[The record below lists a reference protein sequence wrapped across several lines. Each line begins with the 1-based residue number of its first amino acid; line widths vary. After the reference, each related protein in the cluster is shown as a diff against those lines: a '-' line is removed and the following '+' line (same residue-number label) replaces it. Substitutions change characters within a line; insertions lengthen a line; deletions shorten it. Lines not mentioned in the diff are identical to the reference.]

1 MDVPIVLQALQKEIF
16 AREMHL
22 ELELLYAP
30 LADPSNPKVAIGS
43 LLQQQQL
50 IFDPNDDWT
59 ALTPTSAMRLFARL
73 FTKSLAYDADLL
85 APDEA
90 LRYWATFSKL
100 MHGKISYYT
109 NLYDAENFQQ
119 GKSYGWFPVSEN
131 TFDVA
136 LFLVDSEKIIG
147 LIVTDE
153 D

>member
-1 MDVPIVLQALQKEIF
+1 MDVPNLLQALQKEIF
-16 AREMHL
+16 AREEYL
-22 ELELLYAP
+22 RLELLYAP
-30 LADPSNPKVAIGS
+30 LADPGNPKATIG
-43 LLQQQQL
+43 LMLQQQQL

-59 ALTPTSAMRLFARL
+59 ALPPASAARLFARL

-85 APDEA
+85 APKEA
-90 LRYWATFSKL
+90 LRYWATFSEL
-100 MHGKISYYT
+100 MHGNTSYYT

-119 GKSYGWFPVSEN
+119 GKSYGWFPVTEN